1 MNHLVPTIERRYPR
15 SEWANTEPSGK
26 RADHNA
32 QTARVEIETV
42 KMKSGI
48 QIKTKSHSNW
58 SNNTFRFFR
67 PRDGRLRC
75 TTVMFGAAV
84 AGILLALPAMARD
97 DDDQKRVEH
106 VLLISVDGMHQSDL
120 AWYVQ
125 THPKSTLARLVAE
138 GINYSNASTPFPSD
152 SFPGLIGQV
161 TGGNPATT
169 GIYYD
174 DTWNHAVFPAG
185 TTNCVGPAPGG
196 EVAYTEAADIN
207 LGALDAG
214 QGIVLAPGN
223 PNPWVNILH
232 MTGNPV
238 KVINPANLPVDPATC
253 EPIYP
258 NKYLQVNTIF
268 EVAHRHHLL
277 TAWSDKHP
285 AYLALSGSS
294 GEGVDD
300 YFTPEINSSANPAAP
315 TDSSQPDWTT
325 DNLFTQKY
333 DSYKVEAVINWINGH
348 RHDGSGNPGTPAIF
362 GMNFQTVS
370 TGQKLPK
377 SRTEGDLS
385 GNSLGGYLA
394 DGATPGPVLANALD
408 FIDQSLGKMV
418 SALEQRGLCNSIAI
432 IVSAKHGQSPMNLAA
447 LNRIDD
453 GKIINALNAAWNSSH
468 PSATPLVA
476 FGVDDDGLILWLND
490 RSAAATDY
498 ARQFL
503 VNYNDST
510 ASVDGKPVTSAGLWQ
525 VYTGKAAAQLIGVK
539 ENDPRVPD
547 VIGIAQYGVVYTSHT
562 AKIAEHGGDHPEDRN
577 VPILVAWPGA
587 TGGLNVTAPV
597 ETTQIAPTIL
607 ELLGLSPEELRAV
620 HIEGT
625 QPLF

>member
-1 MNHLVPTIERRYPR
+1 M
-15 SEWANTEPSGK
+15 
-26 RADHNA
+26 
-32 QTARVEIETV
+32 ETV

-48 QIKTKSHSNW
+48 RIEAKLHTNRSNK
-58 SNNTFRFFR
+58 RFR
-67 PRDGRLRC
+67 PRGGRFRC
-75 TTVMFGAAV
+75 TTAMLGGAV
-84 AGILLALPAMARD
+84 AGILLALPTVAKGD
-97 DDDQKRVEH
+97 DLKRVEH

-125 THPKSTLARLVAE
+125 THPQSTLAMLVAK

-174 DTWNHAVFPAG
+174 DTWNHGVFPAG

-196 EVAYTEAADIN
+196 EVAYTEADDVN

-214 QGIVLAPGN
+214 QGIVPAPGQD
-223 PNPWVNILH
+223 PWANILQ

-238 KVINPANLPVDPATC
+238 NVINPANLPVDPATC

-285 AYLALSGSS
+285 AYLALSGPS

-300 YFTPEINSSANPAAP
+300 YFTPEINSSASATKP
-315 TDSSQPDWTT
+315 TDPTQPDWTT
-325 DNLFTQKY
+325 DNIFTQQY
-333 DSYKVEAVINWINGH
+333 DRYKVEAVLNWINGH
-348 RHDGSGNPGTPAIF
+348 RHDGSGSPGTPAIF

-370 TGQKLPK
+370 TGQKLPT

-394 DGATPGPVLANALD
+394 DGATPGPVLTNALD
-408 FIDQSLGKMV
+408 FVDQSLGKMV
-418 SALEQRGLCNSIAI
+418 SALQQRGLFDSTAI

-453 GKIINALNAAWNSSH
+453 GKIIAALNAAWNKSQQSGN
-468 PSATPLVA
+468 PKATPLVA
-476 FGVDDDGLILWLND
+476 FGVDDDGMLLWLND
-490 RSAAATDY
+490 RSIAAIEF

-503 VNYNDST
+503 LNYKDPT
-510 ASVDGKPVTSAGLWQ
+510 ASVDGKPVTSSGLWQ
-525 VYTGKAAAQLIGVK
+525 VYTGVAATQLIGVK
-539 ENDPRVPD
+539 EKDPRVPD
-547 VIGIAQYGVVYTSHT
+547 VIGIAQYGVVYTGHK

-577 VPILVAWPGA
+577 VPIIVVWRGA

-607 ELLGLSPEELRAV
+607 ELLGLSSEELRAV

>member
-1 MNHLVPTIERRYPR
+1 ML
-15 SEWANTEPSGK
+15 G
-26 RADHNA
+26 
-32 QTARVEIETV
+32 
-42 KMKSGI
+42 G
-48 QIKTKSHSNW
+48 
-58 SNNTFRFFR
+58 
-67 PRDGRLRC
+67 
-75 TTVMFGAAV
+75 AV
-84 AGILLALPAMARD
+84 AGILLALPEVARD
-97 DDDQKRVEH
+97 DDDLKRVEH

-125 THPKSTLARLVAE
+125 THPKSTLAALVAK

-214 QGIVLAPGN
+214 QGIVPAPGN
-223 PNPWVNILH
+223 PDPWANILR

-238 KVINPANLPVDPATC
+238 DVINPLHLPVDPETC

-268 EVAHRHHLL
+268 EIAHRHHLL

-285 AYLALSGSS
+285 AYLALSGRS

-315 TDSSQPDWTT
+315 TDPSQPDWTT
-325 DNLFTQKY
+325 DNLSTQQY
-333 DSYKVEAVINWINGH
+333 DGYKVQAVINWINGH

-370 TGQKLPK
+370 TGQKLPT
-377 SRTEGDLS
+377 SRTEDYLS

-394 DGATPGPVLANALD
+394 DGATPGPVLTNALD

-418 SALEQRGLCNSIAI
+418 SALERRGLLSSTAI

-453 GKIINALNAAWNSSH
+453 GKIIVALNAAWNSSH
-468 PSATPLVA
+468 PSATPLAA
-476 FGVDDDGLILWLND
+476 FGVDDDGMLLWLND
-490 RSAAATDY
+490 RSTAATEF

-525 VYTGKAAAQLIGVK
+525 
-539 ENDPRVPD
+539 
-547 VIGIAQYGVVYTSHT
+547 
-562 AKIAEHGGDHPEDRN
+562 
-577 VPILVAWPGA
+577 
-587 TGGLNVTAPV
+587 
-597 ETTQIAPTIL
+597 
-607 ELLGLSPEELRAV
+607 
-620 HIEGT
+620 
-625 QPLF
+625 

>member
-1 MNHLVPTIERRYPR
+1 M
-15 SEWANTEPSGK
+15 
-26 RADHNA
+26 
-32 QTARVEIETV
+32 
-42 KMKSGI
+42 
-48 QIKTKSHSNW
+48 IKTNTKATLPHSRL
-58 SNNTFRFFR
+58 STIGYSRRFFH
-67 PRDGRLRC
+67 PRNGRLRC
-75 TTVMFGAAV
+75 TIAMLAGAF
-84 AGILLALPAMARD
+84 AGILLALPAVAKD
-97 DDDQKRVEH
+97 DDDHQKRVEH

-125 THPKSTLARLVAE
+125 THPQSTLAKLVAK
-138 GINYSNASTPFPSD
+138 GVNYSNASTPFPSD

-185 TTNCVGPAPGG
+185 TKNCVGPTPGG

-214 QGIVLAPGN
+214 QGGIVLPLGSPDVWA
-223 PNPWVNILH
+223 NILH

-238 KVINPANLPVDPATC
+238 KVIDPAHLPVDPATC

-258 NKYLQVNTIF
+258 NKYLKVNTIF
-268 EVAHRHHLL
+268 EVAHEHHLL

-285 AYLALSGSS
+285 AYLALSGPS

-300 YFTPEINSSANPAAP
+300 YFTPEINSSSSSTKP
-315 TDSSQPDWTT
+315 TDPSQPDWTT
-325 DNLFTQKY
+325 DNLFTQQY
-333 DSYKVEAVINWINGH
+333 DHYKVEAVINWIKGY

-370 TGQKLPK
+370 TGQKLPTSK
-377 SRTEGDLS
+377 TEGDMS
-385 GNSLGGYLA
+385 GNSHGGYLA
-394 DGATPGPVLANALD
+394 DGATPGPVLTNALD
-408 FIDQSLGKMV
+408 FIDGSLGQMV
-418 SALEQRGLCNSIAI
+418 SALESRGLLNSTAI
-432 IVSAKHGQSPMNLAA
+432 IISAKHGQSPMNLAA

-453 GKIINALNAAWNSSH
+453 GKIIKALNAGWNSGN
-468 PSATPLVA
+468 PNAAPLVA
-476 FGVDDDGLILWLND
+476 FGVNDDGMLLWLND
-490 RSAAATDY
+490 RSPAATEY

-503 VNYNDST
+503 VNYTDST
-510 ASVDGKPVTSAGLWQ
+510 ASVDNKPVKSAGLWQ

-539 ENDPRVPD
+539 ESDPRVPD

-577 VPILVAWPGA
+577 VPILVIWPGA
-587 TGGLNVTAPV
+587 TPGLNVTAPV

-620 HIEGT
+620 QIEGT

>member
-1 MNHLVPTIERRYPR
+1 MKT
-15 SEWANTEPSGK
+15 G
-26 RADHNA
+26 
-32 QTARVEIETV
+32 
-42 KMKSGI
+42 KMKSKI
-48 QIKTKSHSNW
+48 HMKAESPINRSNKRN
-58 SNNTFRFFR
+58 SIFGFSRLR
-67 PRDGRLRC
+67 PQRLRC
-75 TTVMFGAAV
+75 TTAMFGAAA
-84 AGILLALPAMARD
+84 AGILLALPAVARD
-97 DDDQKRVEH
+97 DDDVKTVEH

-125 THPKSTLARLVAE
+125 THPQSTLAKLVAH
-138 GINYSNASTPFPSD
+138 GVDYSNASTPFPSD

-196 EVAYTEAADIN
+196 EVAYTEAADKN

-214 QGIVLAPGN
+214 QGIVPSPDN
-223 PNPWVNILH
+223 PDPWEDILQ
-232 MTGNPV
+232 MTSNPV
-238 KVINPANLPVDPATC
+238 KVINPLNLPVDPKTC

-258 NKYLQVNTIF
+258 NKYLKVNTIF
-268 EVAHRHHLL
+268 EVAHQHHLL

-285 AYLALSGSS
+285 AYLALSGQS

-315 TDSSQPDWTT
+315 TDPSQPDWTT
-325 DNLFTQKY
+325 DNLKTQQY
-333 DSYKVEAVINWINGH
+333 DGYKVQAVINWINGH

-370 TGQKLPK
+370 TGQKLPNSK
-377 SRTEGDLS
+377 TEGDLS
-385 GNSLGGYLA
+385 GTALGGYHA
-394 DGATPGPVLANALD
+394 DGATPGPVLTNALD
-408 FIDQSLGKMV
+408 FIDQSLDKMYD
-418 SALEQRGLCNSIAI
+418 ALERRGLLNSTAI

-453 GKIINALNAAWNSSH
+453 GQIISALNTAWKGSH
-468 PSATPLVA
+468 PGATLVA
-476 FGVDDDGLILWLND
+476 FMVDDDGMILWLND
-490 RSAAATDY
+490 RSDAATKF

-503 VNYNDST
+503 MNYNNSA

-525 VYTGKAAAQLIGVK
+525 VYTGLAAAQLIGVK

-547 VIGIAQYGVVYTSHT
+547 VIGIAQYGVVYTGHK

-577 VPILVAWPGA
+577 VPILVVWPGA

-607 ELLGLSPEELRAV
+607 ELLGLDSHELQAV
-620 HIEGT
+620 RIEGT
-625 QPLF
+625 EPLF